1 MSNFLLV
8 ALVGGLGAAGRYGV
22 SLALPAKPGEWPWA
36 TFSINVLGS
45 LLIGVLAGW
54 LSTRGEAGEPWR
66 LFLGVGVL
74 GGFTTFSAYSL
85 ETLRMVERGEWSMAI
100 FYALGS
106 VLAGFAAVAIG
117 AEVARRIAV

>member
-8 ALVGGLGAAGRYGV
+8 ALGGGLGAAGRYGV
-22 SLALPAKPGEWPWA
+22 SLAMPAKPGEWPWA

-54 LSTRGEAGEPWR
+54 LSTRGDAGEPWR

-85 ETLRMVERGEWSMAI
+85 ETLRMIERGEWPMAI
-100 FYALGS
+100 MYALGS
-106 VLAGFAAVAIG
+106 VLAGLAAVAIG